1 MMITDYLIDVPL
13 NGHLAKFNNKKWDG
27 ELLRTHVFPKMGNY

>member
-13 NGHLAKFNNKKWDG
+13 NGHLAKFNNIS
-27 ELLRTHVFPKMGNY
+27 KMGHVIMQP

>member
-13 NGHLAKFNNKKWDG
+13 NGHLAKFNNKKSG
-27 ELLRTHVFPKMGNY
+27 MVNYHAIFIT